1 MTTAQ
6 PIPEELIQRMIEEI
20 APLNNLY
27 RQAVRE
33 RQPFHVSFGYLWDI
47 GDVLREAGVS
57 KITPIASAIHKRSY
71 ITRQL
76 VVYSYRIRRYFPSRA
91 TIKRRFGKVTS
102 HAAFRDAFPLLENKH
117 YRLSRAKE
125 RELIRLLNSGRKS
138 MEIRRE
144 IALIKKARVPGRKKR
159 DMHLRELDSFVQMF
173 DEHFSELQKLM
184 ERGSRQDMTQL
195 NRQLGTEVLLFCNRL
210 CLSLADESFIP
221 PEEVPSLDDIDSS
234 WSGFIQEMYLVA
246 SRDRAVRNRAR
257 RRVNPMYFVTMG
269 NYMDILRDER
279 KMKEHIE
286 KVESGEYSRSFRST
300 NGQYS

>member
-6 PIPEELIQRMIEEI
+6 PIPEELIQRLIEEI

-47 GDVLREAGVS
+47 GDVLQEAGVS
-57 KITPIASAIHKRSY
+57 KITPIASAIHERSY

-102 HAAFRDAFPLLENKH
+102 LAAFRDAFPLLENKH

-125 RELIRLLNSGRKS
+125 RELIRLLNSGKES

-159 DMHLRELDSFVQMF
+159 DMHLRELDSFVEMF
-173 DEHFSELQKLM
+173 DEHFNELQRLM
-184 ERGSRQDMTQL
+184 ERGSRQDMTQFS
-195 NRQLGTEVLLFCNRL
+195 RQLGTEVLLFCNRL
-210 CLSLADESFIP
+210 CLSLADESFAPPQEIP
-221 PEEVPSLDDIDSS
+221 PLDDIDLS
-234 WSGFIQEMYLVA
+234 WSGFILGMYLAA
-246 SRDRAVRNRAR
+246 SGDRAVRNRAR
-257 RRVNPMYFVTMG
+257 RRINPMHFVTMG

-286 KVESGEYSRSFRST
+286 KG
-300 NGQYS
+300 